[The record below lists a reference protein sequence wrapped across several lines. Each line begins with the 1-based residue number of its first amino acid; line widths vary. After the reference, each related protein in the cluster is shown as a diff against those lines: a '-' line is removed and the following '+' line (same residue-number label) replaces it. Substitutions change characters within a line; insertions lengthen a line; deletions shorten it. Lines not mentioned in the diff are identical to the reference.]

1 MLSRLSRHIAT
12 FLAIIV
18 GITGLFA
25 ILYAWKLPPFQSS
38 LELTEDAYIQGEVT
52 MLAPQVSGAIE
63 EVAVQDFQ
71 HVSKGDLLIRI
82 DDRIYRQQLAKA
94 KAVLAVKEAAIS
106 TLEQDT
112 ETARAH
118 IRSAEARAQSARSS
132 LSLAESSLERFSK
145 LQESHAISDLE
156 AEEHLGS
163 RDQANAALQE
173 ALADVAAARQDL
185 ASISSRRQSIDA
197 EIDEAKATIDL
208 AEIELANT
216 EITAPVDGRLGQ
228 VGARTG
234 QYVTPG
240 TRLTSIVP
248 EHIWV
253 IANFKETQ
261 LEGMKIGQPVTFD
274 VDALGGRELTGTIS
288 RFSPATGSQ
297 YSVISANNATGNFIK
312 IAQRIPVMIN
322 IDARQAGLD
331 QLVPGMSVV
340 VRVDTAAK
348 PVTQPT
354 GDRPAPDAP
363 SPNLIS
369 QAPSSAPANGL

>member
-12 FLAIIV
+12 FLAIII

-52 MLAPQVSGAIE
+52 MLAPQVSGAIT

-94 KAVLAVKEAAIS
+94 QAVLAAKGAAIA

-145 LQESHAISDLE
+145 LQASHAISELE
-156 AEEHLGS
+156 AEEHAGS

-173 ALADVAAARQDL
+173 ALAEVAAARQDL
-185 ASISSRRQSIDA
+185 ASISSRRQSLDA
-197 EIDEAKATIDL
+197 EIDQAKATIDL
-208 AEIELANT
+208 AKIDLANT

-228 VGARTG
+228 IGARTG

-261 LEGMKIGQPVTFD
+261 LEGMQIGQPVTFE
-274 VDALGGRELTGTIS
+274 VDALGGKELTGTIS

-297 YSVISANNATGNFIK
+297 YSVISASNATGNFIK
-312 IAQRIPVMIN
+312 IAQRIPVMID
-322 IDARQAGLD
+322 IDTGQAGLD

-340 VRVDTAAK
+340 VHVDTAAK
-348 PVTQPT
+348 PVSQPT
-354 GDRPAPDAP
+354 GKRSAPGAPAR
-363 SPNLIS
+363 SLVS
-369 QAPSSAPANGL
+369 QAP